1 MTVNGLWFVNLKNH
15 ATRQDKQRGA
25 TYPLRGTRHS
35 VERSPRAR
43 VQREHTQYL
52 GAVPPRAGGTCGRG
66 WEVAHAVL
74 VLYRALLPVSDSGM
88 QAQLYVPGD
97 GKDEVTKDNESF
109 RIPNNTLRMEYHALM
124 ARFAVA
130 LR

>member
-1 MTVNGLWFVNLKNH
+1 M
-15 ATRQDKQRGA
+15 RGC
-25 TYPLRGTRHS
+25 
-35 VERSPRAR
+35 
-43 VQREHTQYL
+43 
-52 GAVPPRAGGTCGRG
+52 TC
-66 WEVAHAVL
+66 A

-109 RIPNNTLRMEYHALM
+109 RTILLRMDMEYHKLM